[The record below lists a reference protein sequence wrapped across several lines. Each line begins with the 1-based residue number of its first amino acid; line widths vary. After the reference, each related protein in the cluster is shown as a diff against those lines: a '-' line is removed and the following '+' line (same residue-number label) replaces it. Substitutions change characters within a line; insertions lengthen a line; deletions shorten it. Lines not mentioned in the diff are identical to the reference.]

1 MMAAA
6 RASTSRLLRR
16 RPPADSRRRASV
28 EVSRSSQVR
37 TGTARRWARAPANAC
52 ARCACGPSA
61 PLRDSG
67 RPTTSA
73 RAPSSSTSR
82 ATASTASGPPSIVVS
97 GMATRRPRSAAA
109 TPIRR
114 SPGSIARMRPLAG
127 TALSSCPDIL
137 LTGEKRSR
145 YVGHLLERLG
155 ELRGVLAAAGGQVRP
170 ATATAA
176 GQPGDLAHQGVRAQ
190 AAGGGV
196 LAGDGEERRAIID
209 EGGDDGGGGLAGELP
224 LERVAHESERLLARH
239 LHLHGADGDA
249 VDVVGLALARG
260 GAGPGGEGALQ
271 PFDRLAAGGPL
282 RAGRPGLR
290 P

>member
-67 RPTTSA
+67 RPTPSA

-97 GMATRRPRSAAA
+97 GMATRRPRSAPA

-114 SPGSIARMRPLAG
+114 SPGSIARMRPLVG
-127 TALSSCPDIL
+127 IALSSCCDIL
-137 LTGEKRSR
+137 LTGEKLSR
-145 YVGHLLERLG
+145 YVGHLLQRLG
-155 ELRGVLAAAGGQVRP
+155 ELRGVLAAA
-170 ATATAA
+170 TA
-176 GQPGDLAHQGVRAQ
+176 GQPRDLAHQSVGPQ
-190 AAGGGV
+190 PAGGRV
-196 LAGDGEERRAIID
+196 LAGDGEEGRAVID
-209 EGGDDGGGGLAGELP
+209 EGADDGGGRLASELL
-224 LERVAHESERLLARH
+224 LESVAHEAQRLLARH
-239 LHLHGADGDA
+239 LHLQRADGDA

-260 GAGPGGEGALQ
+260 GAGP
-271 PFDRLAAGGPL
+271 
-282 RAGRPGLR
+282 
-290 P
+290 